1 MKKTTSVSRVT
12 CENIRS
18 ASRNPLL
25 DPVKESSYEMIIV
38 CLAICLS
45 VRQFTIFLCDSLL
58 VIICFLND
66 GTYL

>member
-18 ASRNPLL
+18 ASHNPLL

-45 VRQFTIFLCDSLL
+45 VRQYDSLL
-58 VIICFLND
+58 VISVF
-66 GTYL
+66 